1 MTCEEFIAMM
11 PFFIVAIF
19 RSALTE
25 FLRIVSRSLWI
36 EASCSTMGLMVSA
49 GVGFGFLLLRNMMIE
64 VMIIPNESM
73 IEMIMTVIK
82 KSIHIN
88 NRGCLLMIK
97 LGICCFVCKN
107 IRLTERFAICWLLT
121 QYANSCVV

>member
-1 MTCEEFIAMM
+1 MVLMLCL
-11 PFFIVAIF
+11 IVAMF
-19 RSALTE
+19 LSVLTE
-25 FLRIVSRSLWI
+25 FLLIVSRSLWI

-97 LGICCFVCKN
+97 LVIYNMVCK
-107 IRLTERFAICWLLT
+107 
-121 QYANSCVV
+121 

>member
-1 MTCEEFIAMM
+1 MVLMLFL
-11 PFFIVAIF
+11 IVAMF
-19 RSALTE
+19 LSVLTE
-25 FLRIVSRSLWI
+25 FLLIVSRSLWI
-36 EASCSTMGLMVSA
+36 AASWSTMGLMVSA

-88 NRGCLLMIK
+88 NKGVFANDK
-97 LGICCFVCKN
+97 VGICCFVCKN

-121 QYANSCVV
+121 